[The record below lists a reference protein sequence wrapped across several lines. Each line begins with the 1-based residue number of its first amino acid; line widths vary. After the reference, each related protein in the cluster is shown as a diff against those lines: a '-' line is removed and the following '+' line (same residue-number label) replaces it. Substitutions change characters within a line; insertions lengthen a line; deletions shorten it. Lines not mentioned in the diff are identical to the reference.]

1 MQSKNNN
8 RYLKDVFHL
17 SKYLAYI
24 NYPYSTLECKHP
36 DNPPVSDETKK
47 SKLFNKSRENVF

>member
-47 SKLFNKSRENVF
+47 SVI